1 MSINIDSLYTVLAE
15 KTDSTKLI
23 YLDSIVKNN
32 VSKKSDNIPL
42 FNIFLNEAERQKNEV
57 FQAKAYF
64 QITKY
69 YYSRDL
75 DSMRYYIRKA
85 EPIMLK
91 NGTYEEFFRMKAWY
105 IYALSVRGNRDEII
119 PEVNELRRLAQ
130 EVKYRD
136 GEDMANQAL
145 ADYYFKTGLYEEGL
159 RLYEEVLHSMETR
172 NIPIIKRINIIRQI
186 LNSNTGMNT
195 RFLYLEKLNGYINEC
210 KAKDIQMLDEE
221 TPLYYIDYLYHR
233 SYALYSMGVLDQKA
247 AYENTKIADS
257 LMKKHNMSQEV
268 MTMHQVWFLYYRMVN
283 DYDNA
288 SYHVNGLFDYFKKT
302 KRIES
307 YMSLLLQKAELC
319 YNTHHMA
326 EASDCY
332 RVYIDL
338 KDSITQKKY
347 YDELAQLRNQHD
359 LDKLELNNK
368 KMELQASHAHT
379 RLLQMGG
386 GMILLILVCC
396 TLGWVAYSRHRYG
409 LQLKKAK
416 EKAEEADQL
425 KSAFLANMN
434 HEIRTPLN
442 AIVGFS
448 QVLVDEENKD
458 TRQQLAEII
467 QNNNELLQ
475 RLIAD
480 VLDIS
485 KIESNSMSLFYAPQD
500 IPALMK
506 EIYNIILLRT
516 PDTIRLELAECPAL
530 VLDTDRN
537 RLTQILTN
545 LLNNA
550 LKHTDEG
557 FIRFGY
563 TLTDTQVRFFVQD
576 TGEGIPADQLE
587 HIFSRFVQLS
597 NWTKGVGLGLAIC
610 RGLIEKM
617 GGQIQ
622 VESQLGKGSTF
633 YVILPIKRVSL

>member
-1 MSINIDSLYTVLAE
+1 M
-15 KTDSTKLI
+15 
-23 YLDSIVKNN
+23 
-32 VSKKSDNIPL
+32 
-42 FNIFLNEAERQKNEV
+42 
-57 FQAKAYF
+57 
-64 QITKY
+64 
-69 YYSRDL
+69 
-75 DSMRYYIRKA
+75 
-85 EPIMLK
+85 
-91 NGTYEEFFRMKAWY
+91 
-105 IYALSVRGNRDEII
+105 
-119 PEVNELRRLAQ
+119 
-130 EVKYRD
+130 
-136 GEDMANQAL
+136 
-145 ADYYFKTGLYEEGL
+145 
-159 RLYEEVLHSMETR
+159 
-172 NIPIIKRINIIRQI
+172 
-186 LNSNTGMNT
+186 
-195 RFLYLEKLNGYINEC
+195 
-210 KAKDIQMLDEE
+210 
-221 TPLYYIDYLYHR
+221 
-233 SYALYSMGVLDQKA
+233 
-247 AYENTKIADS
+247 
-257 LMKKHNMSQEV
+257 
-268 MTMHQVWFLYYRMVN
+268 
-283 DYDNA
+283 
-288 SYHVNGLFDYFKKT
+288 
-302 KRIES
+302 
-307 YMSLLLQKAELC
+307 
-319 YNTHHMA
+319 
-326 EASDCY
+326 
-332 RVYIDL
+332 
-338 KDSITQKKY
+338 
-347 YDELAQLRNQHD
+347 
-359 LDKLELNNK
+359 DKLELNSK

-386 GMILLILVCC
+386 GMILLILACC

-557 FIRFGY
+557 VIRFGY